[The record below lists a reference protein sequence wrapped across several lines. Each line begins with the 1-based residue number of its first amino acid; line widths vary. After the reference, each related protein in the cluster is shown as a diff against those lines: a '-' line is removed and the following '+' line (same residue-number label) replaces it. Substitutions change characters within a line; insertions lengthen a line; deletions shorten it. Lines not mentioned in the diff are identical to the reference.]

1 MKIKINKNVFLKAI
15 KICHSIINQNSL
27 YPVLQS
33 ILIEAKE
40 NKILIKGSNGTNS
53 ILYKIDNEI
62 EILSEG
68 TTLIKSKTLFDL
80 VYSLEDDSILL
91 ENKNNKL
98 LKIKSDNFDAKINIM
113 KTEEYPNLKFEL
125 DNPESLILP
134 IEKIAEINKKVSP
147 SVNTNIEKESV
158 FNGVLFDSKS
168 ESGKLKI
175 IATDTYKLSFLNY
188 DFDGSKIK
196 MIIDPL
202 ILKIILEFKNNEI
215 TFLKKDNR
223 ILIKLENI
231 SILTKNFEG
240 NFPSIENIINQDFK
254 SDLVLNKDKLIRSL
268 NRGLSLIINENKP
281 IANIV
286 IQENIINL
294 NFKSNEIGS
303 AFEEKIVKTNNIKKI
318 EFDININ
325 YLISI
330 LKPFENDEINLFISD
345 TNKPLKFEDS
355 KDKNFLQIL
364 VPLRKNKESNKK
376 WKNKTF

>member
-15 KICHSIINQNSL
+15 KICHSIINQNNI
-27 YPVLQS
+27 YPILQS

-62 EILSEG
+62 EILNEG

-80 VYSLEDDSILL
+80 VSSFEDNLILL

-125 DNPESLILP
+125 DDPESLILP

-158 FNGVLFDSKS
+158 FNGILFVSKS

-303 AFEEKIVKTNNIKKI
+303 AFEEIIVKTNNIKKI

-364 VPLRKNKESNKK
+364 VPLRKNNGI
-376 WKNKTF
+376 

>member
-1 MKIKINKNVFLKAI
+1 
-15 KICHSIINQNSL
+15 
-27 YPVLQS
+27 
-33 ILIEAKE
+33 
-40 NKILIKGSNGTNS
+40 
-53 ILYKIDNEI
+53 
-62 EILSEG
+62 
-68 TTLIKSKTLFDL
+68 
-80 VYSLEDDSILL
+80 
-91 ENKNNKL
+91 
-98 LKIKSDNFDAKINIM
+98 
-113 KTEEYPNLKFEL
+113 
-125 DNPESLILP
+125 
-134 IEKIAEINKKVSP
+134 
-147 SVNTNIEKESV
+147 
-158 FNGVLFDSKS
+158 
-168 ESGKLKI
+168 
-175 IATDTYKLSFLNY
+175 
-188 DFDGSKIK
+188 

-303 AFEEKIVKTNNIKKI
+303 AFEEIIVKTNNIKEI

-325 YLISI
+325 YVISI
-330 LKPFENDEINLFISD
+330 LHPFENDETNLFMSD
-345 TNKPLKFEDS
+345 TNKPLKFVDS
-355 KDKNFLQIL
+355 KDTNCLPTF
-364 VPLRKNKESNKK
+364 VPFRQNNGL
-376 WKNKTF
+376 

>member
-15 KICHSIINQNSL
+15 KICHSIINQNNI
-27 YPVLQS
+27 YPILQS

-62 EILSEG
+62 EILNEG

-80 VYSLEDDSILL
+80 VSSFEDNLILL
-91 ENKNNKL
+91 ENKNSEL
-98 LKIKSDNFDAKINIM
+98 LKIKSANFAAKINIM
-113 KTEEYPNLKFEL
+113 KTEAYPNLKFEL
-125 DNPESLILP
+125 DDPESLILP
-134 IEKIAEINKKVSP
+134 IEKIAVIIKKVSP
-147 SVNTNIEKESV
+147 SVNTDIEKESV
-158 FNGVLFDSKS
+158 FNGVLFDSES
-168 ESGKLKI
+168 ENGKLKI
-175 IATDTYKLSFLNY
+175 IATDTFKLSFLKY
-188 DFDGSKIK
+188 DFDDSKIK

-254 SDLVLNKDKLIRSL
+254 SDLVLNKNKLIRSL

-281 IANIV
+281 IANIL

-303 AFEEKIVKTNNIKKI
+303 AFEEIIVKTNNIKKI

-364 VPLRKNKESNKK
+364 VPLRKNNGI
-376 WKNKTF
+376 